1 MLIFIAII
9 ALAVL
14 LIFNNN
20 VRNRRIDRSNRLAE
34 RQEELMEMLKQQKA
48 KEDNTQKTESNT
60 PLT

>member
-9 ALAVL
+9 ALAAL

-34 RQEELMEMLKQQKA
+34 KQEELMEMLKQQKA

>member
-9 ALAVL
+9 ALAAL